1 MTSYHPEDRPDPSE
15 QPIRARVPEHVS
27 GGAFSTGVIV
37 MTAQTE
43 FILDFVQNLGRPH
56 QIVAR
61 VIMPHHVLPQLVDAL
76 HRNMDLYR
84 GRWGELPH
92 TPGHAMAIAEQR
104 SPAPST
110 GQDIAAPAT
119 QGIPGSGTQIVG
131 ASGITSNGESPV
143 PAAPSPRRQADAAGE
158 APPASNAGPSNA
170 GPSDPFQLGN
180 EAGGAESPPVNETP
194 GSGPQIPPGARQASA
209 QEIYDDLK
217 IRDELLSGA
226 YANAVM
232 IGHGPHEFS
241 FDFITNFY
249 PHSAVSARV
258 FLAAGQ
264 VPRLY
269 DSLKGTWEQLRQR
282 LKPPGTIR
290 PWHNQAKMS
299 LATTPATS
307 VRRKSRP
314 A

>member
-1 MTSYHPEDRPDPSE
+1 MTNFQSDDDRADPSE

-27 GGAFSTGVIV
+27 GGSFSTGVIV

-56 QIVAR
+56 QIVSR
-61 VIMPHHVLPQLVDAL
+61 VVMPHNVLPQLVDAL
-76 HRNMDLYR
+76 HRNMELYR
-84 GRWGELPH
+84 GRWGELPQ
-92 TPGHAMAIAEQR
+92 PSGPNHAPDTGSSARDKAASGANPATAETDANEAAAARQP
-104 SPAPST
+104 SPAA
-110 GQDIAAPAT
+110 GR
-119 QGIPGSGTQIVG
+119 GSGSNPPPTSSDQ
-131 ASGITSNGESPV
+131 ASGVTSRGAHSSS
-143 PAAPSPRRQADAAGE
+143 ADTPSPADPASSHGAL
-158 APPASNAGPSNA
+158 PPA
-170 GPSDPFQLGN
+170 
-180 EAGGAESPPVNETP
+180 
-194 GSGPQIPPGARQASA
+194 GSGARQASA

-269 DSLKGTWEQLRQR
+269 DSLRGTWDQLRQR
-282 LKPPGTIR
+282 MQPPGDAPPPFPPHDDSDDGI
-290 PWHNQAKMS
+290 
-299 LATTPATS
+299 
-307 VRRKSRP
+307 V
-314 A
+314 

>member
-1 MTSYHPEDRPDPSE
+1 MDPQDRPDPTE
-15 QPIRARVPEHVS
+15 QPLRARVPEHVT

-37 MTAQTE
+37 MTAQSE

-61 VIMPHHVLPQLVDAL
+61 VVMPHHVLPQLVDAL
-76 HRNMDLYR
+76 QRNIELYKS
-84 GRWGELPH
+84 RWGELPH
-92 TPGHAMAIAEQR
+92 AAAAGTNAPPGQAPL
-104 SPAPST
+104 SPTTAPPSAAQNVSPVSPS
-110 GQDIAAPAT
+110 QDASSSAS
-119 QGIPGSGTQIVG
+119 GSGG
-131 ASGITSNGESPV
+131 AQGSGGGQSAPEQGTNES
-143 PAAPSPRRQADAAGE
+143 AAL
-158 APPASNAGPSNA
+158 NAGPA
-170 GPSDPFQLGN
+170 GNSGEPISQPANSPGMPS
-180 EAGGAESPPVNETP
+180 
-194 GSGPQIPPGARQASA
+194 PGAGTRQASA

-217 IRDELLSGA
+217 IKDELLSGA

-258 FLAAGQ
+258 FLASGQ

-269 DSLKGTWEQLRQR
+269 DSLKGTWDQLRLRAQPR
-282 LKPPGTIR
+282 GGISGGRPVPPNAPGTDNTE
-290 PWHNQAKMS
+290 PQAGKDNQDP
-299 LATTPATS
+299 PAPS
-307 VRRKSRP
+307 GENDSPDHGPV